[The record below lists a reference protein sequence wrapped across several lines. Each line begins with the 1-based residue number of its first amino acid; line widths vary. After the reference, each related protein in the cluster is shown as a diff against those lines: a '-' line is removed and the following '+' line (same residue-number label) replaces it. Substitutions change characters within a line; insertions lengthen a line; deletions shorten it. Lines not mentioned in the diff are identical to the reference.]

1 MANLSDKEIVD
12 WILSCRREADEAKTD
27 RKVRNRE
34 NSDMFHLRYDFSH
47 KRAGQSK
54 EILSGVQTAVIQTQ
68 SFYEQALADSGDW
81 WEAKASWPDADKT
94 LPVRPAE
101 ITKLTNHML
110 EQGGYYAHVGNTVQA
125 ALLHALG
132 ISKCYAKMVPK
143 PKFVSMKKGKGKGL
157 KRWVDKVD
165 DETVRVVFE
174 NVRAENFYP
183 DPTKKKL
190 YVIEDM
196 WVDMH
201 EVMELAGID
210 EDSDGDPDEAIYDR
224 AAVETLSTA
233 MSDEDLQEFKKARET
248 GQNTTSEGHRPKVKI
263 TEFWGTILDKTTGR
277 VCYENCV
284 ATIANDSVLIRHPK
298 GGNPLWHQGN
308 PYTYS
313 PLLEVANSEWHVA
326 LMDAPVM
333 HNRARIEMYN
343 LMTDAGMESVHS
355 IKQLR
360 KDALDNPAQV
370 ANGIKP
376 GSTLTVNS
384 MLPVG
389 GKVLEAL
396 TTTQIPGDAFNLFNI
411 QTQEFNSSAMTSD
424 ARMGMSNPDVSATAT
439 IESSQTITSV
449 SKGIAKKYEQKQ
461 ITPEIQLAWM
471 TVAQNWSSIDKETFI
486 SLFGAQRGTEL
497 SQLSPED
504 VFASTVNGLKFR
516 VYGISMTLARTQEF
530 QKLTTMMQT
539 VFSAPPLTEAF
550 MTEYDPKRLLGKMLD
565 SLNIDKYSIELPL
578 ATKMT
583 MPSEQQAPEQ
593 GANPQAGPDQMSQVA
608 DPMAGG
614 AISDMMG
621 GDSNV
626 VQPGGFPGSPAVAN
640 AGGQ

>member
-1 MANLSDKEIVD
+1 MAKLTPKKIVD
-12 WILSCRREADEAKTD
+12 WILSCRDEAEEAKRD
-27 RKVRNRE
+27 RMIRNKE
-34 NSDMFHLRYDFSH
+34 NFEMFHLNYDFSH

-81 WEAKASWPDADKT
+81 WEAKAAWPDADKMM
-94 LPVRPAE
+94 PVRPAE
-101 ITKLTNHML
+101 ITILTNHML
-110 EQGGYYAHVGNTVQA
+110 EQNGYYSHVGNTVQS
-125 ALLHALG
+125 ALLSSLG
-132 ISKCYAKMVPK
+132 ISKCYGKMIPK
-143 PKFVSMKKGKGKGL
+143 PKFVSRKKGNGKSL
-157 KRWVDKVD
+157 KRWVEKIDDKSAQVM
-165 DETVRVVFE
+165 FE
-174 NVRAENFYP
+174 VVRAENFYP

-190 YVIEDM
+190 FVIENM
-196 WVDMH
+196 WLDMH
-201 EVMELAGID
+201 EVIALSEG
-210 EDSDGDPDEAIYDR
+210 DEAIYD
-224 AAVETLSTA
+224 ADKVAQLSTS
-233 MSDEDLQEFKKARET
+233 MTDEDLQESKRAREV

-263 TEFWGTILDKTTGR
+263 TEFWGTIIDSTSGE

-284 ATIANDSVLIRHPK
+284 ATIANDTHLIRHPK

-308 PYTYS
+308 PYVYS

-355 IKQLR
+355 VKQIR

-370 ANGIKP
+370 ADGIKP
-376 GSTLTVNS
+376 GTTLLVNS

-389 GKVLEAL
+389 GKVMEPL
-396 TTTQIPGDAFNLFNI
+396 TTTQIPPEAFNLFNI
-411 QTQEFNSSAMTSD
+411 QSQEFNASAMTSD

-449 SKGIAKKYEQKQ
+449 SQGIAKKYEQKQ
-461 ITPEIQLAWM
+461 ITKELQLAWM
-471 TVAQNWSSIDKETFI
+471 TVAQSWDMIDREVFI
-486 SLFGAQRGTEL
+486 SLFGAQRGAEL
-497 SQLSPED
+497 AALAPED

-530 QKLTTMMQT
+530 QKLTTMLQT

-565 SLNIDKYSIELPL
+565 SLNIDKYSIERPL
-578 ATKMT
+578 AVKMT
-583 MPSEQQAPEQ
+583 MPDEE
-593 GANPQAGPDQMSQVA
+593 AGEPGENSQSQPDQMSQVP
-608 DPMAGG
+608 DPSAGG
-614 AISDMMG
+614 AISDMVG
-621 GDSNV
+621 GDSNLTAP
-626 VQPGGFPGSPAVAN
+626 QGFPGSPAVKN